1 MMRKCNERRL
11 RARASTSTMSPE
23 TMYRDLSITTRLVG
37 EPPHR
42 QVAVGALLCAR
53 QHAAT
58 LRKLLPRAWCGTAIT
73 NYDPSDNTEPWGP
86 SGKPHR
92 FASARQTEQLAVHL
106 SSVGAAELCK
116 WQTEDATAAESR
128 KGIPPALQAQLDNGT
143 CTFVSGLRVGGAPI
157 QIALA
162 AGILTIEAAIDS
174 RSLAY
179 NHSDSTVMQIGHAT
193 ASLVVCTI

>member
-42 QVAVGALLCAR
+42 QVAVGALVCAR
-53 QHAAT
+53 NHAAT

-73 NYDPSDNTEPWGP
+73 NYDPSDNT
-86 SGKPHR
+86 
-92 FASARQTEQLAVHL
+92 SARQTEQLAVHL

-116 WQTEDATAAESR
+116 WQTEDATAAESH

-143 CTFVSGLRVGGAPI
+143 CTFVAGLRVGGAPI
-157 QIALA
+157 QIA
-162 AGILTIEAAIDS
+162 
-174 RSLAY
+174 
-179 NHSDSTVMQIGHAT
+179 
-193 ASLVVCTI
+193 

>member
-1 MMRKCNERRL
+1 
-11 RARASTSTMSPE
+11 
-23 TMYRDLSITTRLVG
+23 MYRDLSITTRLVG

-53 QHAAT
+53 KHAAT

-73 NYDPSDNTEPWGP
+73 NYDPSANTEPWGP

-92 FASARQTEQLAVHL
+92 FASGRQTEQLAVHL

-116 WQTEDATAAESR
+116 WQTEGATGPQSH

-143 CTFVSGLRVGGAPI
+143 CTFVAGLRVGGAPM
-157 QIALA
+157 QI
-162 AGILTIEAAIDS
+162 IDS
-174 RSLAY
+174 RSLA
-179 NHSDSTVMQIGHAT
+179 NKTLTRVRCRSGMPRPVWK
-193 ASLVVCTI
+193 SLPSSPQGAPGLQGGDRRCHGARGA